1 MTRALVRILF
11 VSLAVAGIAAIAFAV
26 APAPAFAQS
35 GDRDCVDYSSGI
47 AAQNASKG
55 GDPNNLDA
63 DGDGQACEW
72 TKGQDSAW
80 GWGSLLGGAV
90 GLIVVMF
97 WLYGKV
103 TPMGLFAAAIAG
115 FLASW
120 GGVLTQGIATAVL
133 PPRTPGFVLFVIP
146 CFLTGAIGAAMGL
159 RVWWSDVKE
168 RRATGQVVDA
178 DLS

>member
-1 MTRALVRILF
+1 VD
-11 VSLAVAGIAAIAFAV
+11 AIHG
-26 APAPAFAQS
+26 QS
-35 GDRDCVDYSSGI
+35 GQRSGERVIWRERDSRIGLEERSC
-47 AAQNASKG
+47 AQ
-55 GDPNNLDA
+55 LD
-63 DGDGQACEW
+63 GVV
-72 TKGQDSAW
+72 
-80 GWGSLLGGAV
+80 AV